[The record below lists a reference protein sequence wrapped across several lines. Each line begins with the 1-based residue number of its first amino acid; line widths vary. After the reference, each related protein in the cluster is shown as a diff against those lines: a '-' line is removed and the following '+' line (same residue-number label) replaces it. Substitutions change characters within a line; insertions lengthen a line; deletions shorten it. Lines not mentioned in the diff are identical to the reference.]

1 MDLTD
6 IYAIA
11 FGLSVCCV
19 VLYVAWL
26 YHDYVLE
33 REILNVRGGQS
44 RSLAFKVLR
53 PFARFFGNWIAALSA
68 DLEIKRGRD
77 AGHSYLLSTRVRVQK
92 LLISAGRPEGLT
104 ADEFIGLVIFSVLAW
119 TLVGTAIYA
128 LTGSGLPV
136 PAGAVVG
143 LFHPIFWLKDR
154 VVRRRNEIRRLL
166 PYALDLL
173 TLSVE
178 AGLDFTAALGR
189 MLPKLGQSS
198 LAQEFGAMLRDI
210 QLGKPRSEALRDMAD
225 RVHMNEVNSFTAA
238 LIQADELGASIGVV
252 LRIQAD
258 QMRNDRSN
266 RAEKRAM
273 EAPVKIL
280 FPLIS
285 CIFPTV
291 FLIIF
296 APILIKYL
304 PKILGS

>member
-1 MDLTD
+1 MNYWIDV
-6 IYAIA
+6 YALA
-11 FGLSVCCV
+11 FGVATTLI
-19 VLYVAWL
+19 VLYVAWM

-33 REILNVRGGQS
+33 RKILNIRGGESQS
-44 RSLAFKVLR
+44 LLFKLVR
-53 PFARFFGNWIAALSA
+53 PFARFFGHWIAAISA
-68 DLEIKRGRD
+68 DIELRRGRD
-77 AGHSYLLSTRVRVQK
+77 AGHSYLLSTRIRIQK
-92 LLISAGRPEGLT
+92 LLIGAGRPEGLT
-104 ADEFIGLVIFSVLAW
+104 ADEFMGLVVFS
-119 TLVGTAIYA
+119 TLLWLLLGSVAYVV
-128 LTGSGLPV
+128 TGSGLTLV
-136 PAGAVVG
+136 AGVILG
-143 LFHPIFWLKDR
+143 FFHPIFWLRDR
-154 VVRRRNEIRRLL
+154 VSKRRNEIRKLL

-189 MLPKLGQSS
+189 LVPKLGHSS
-198 LAQEFGAMLRDI
+198 LAEEFGAMLRDI
-210 QLGKPRSEALRDMAD
+210 QLGKPRGEALRDMAN
-225 RVHMNEVNSFTAA
+225 RIGMNEVNSFASA

-252 LRIQAD
+252 LRVQAD

-266 RAEKRAM
+266 RAEKKAM

-304 PKILGS
+304 PKIME